1 MQVMRVG
8 DVFKPKDQLHLRGF
22 FWRQKD
28 MPLHQ
33 QEFFEIVFI
42 LNGEAMH
49 CTPERMEK
57 ISRGDVL
64 IIPAGGRHGYFNT
77 ENLLIFN
84 LLFVLEDLSLPQL
97 DLLKHPGFRHLFL
110 RQVEYFDH
118 QGQYPHLHF
127 AEADIADLE
136 SLLRRLAHTPESSAA
151 TRLGYL
157 LVLIGMIC
165 ERWESQCDSDRLF
178 FQNIVKAVNFC
189 HTHYAEAIYL
199 EDLARV
205 AAMSKNSLLRNF
217 RKVMLCSPM
226 AYLLR
231 LRLAKACQ
239 RLLNSPDR
247 VNEVATA
254 CGFADVTYFSRIF
267 KANLGVS
274 PQKFR
279 GRGGSNDKNTPRRT
293 NLPLTKPEPRGI
305 FRENKLKGVFRL

>member
-1 MQVMRVG
+1 MQIMHVS
-8 DVFKPKDQLHLRGF
+8 DVFKPGTKLHLRGF
-22 FWRQKD
+22 CWRQKD

-42 LNGEAMH
+42 LGGSAMH

-64 IIPAGGRHGYFNT
+64 IIPAGGRHGYLKT
-77 ENLLIFN
+77 EKLLIFN
-84 LLFVLEDLSLPQL
+84 LLFVLDDLPLPQL
-97 DLLKHPGFRHLFL
+97 DLMKDPGFRHLFL

-127 AEADIADLE
+127 EEPEFSRLE
-136 SLLRRLAHTPESSAA
+136 SLFSRLGHTRQDSVAL
-151 TRLGYL
+151 RLGYL

-189 HTHYAEAIYL
+189 HTHYADQIYL
-199 EDLARV
+199 DDLARV

-217 RKVMLCSPM
+217 KKVMLCSPM
-226 AYLLR
+226 TYLLR
-231 LRLAKACQ
+231 LRLARACQ
-239 RLLNSPDR
+239 LLLNSTCR
-247 VNEVATA
+247 VNEVAVA
-254 CGFADVTYFSRIF
+254 CGFSDVTYFSRIF
-267 KANLGVS
+267 RENLGVS

-279 GRGGSNDKNTPRRT
+279 GRG
-293 NLPLTKPEPRGI
+293 
-305 FRENKLKGVFRL
+305 

>member
-1 MQVMRVG
+1 MQIMRAS
-8 DVFKPKDQLHLRGF
+8 DVFRTRSELPLRGF

-42 LNGEAMH
+42 LDGTAMH

-64 IIPAGGRHGYFNT
+64 IIPTGGRHGYLNT
-77 ENLLIFN
+77 EKLLIFN
-84 LLFVLEDLSLPQL
+84 LLFVLEELPLPQL
-97 DLLKHPGFRHLFL
+97 DLLKDPGFRHLFL

-127 AEADIADLE
+127 DEPEISHLE
-136 SLLRRLAHTPESSAA
+136 SLFCRLGHTKASGAA
-151 TRLGYL
+151 LRLGYL

-199 EDLARV
+199 DDLARV

-217 RKVMLCSPM
+217 KKVMLCSPM
-226 AYLLR
+226 TYLLR
-231 LRLAKACQ
+231 LRLARACQ
-239 RLLNSPDR
+239 MLLNSTDR
-247 VNEVATA
+247 VNEVAAA
-254 CGFADVTYFSRIF
+254 CGFADVTYFSRVF
-267 KANLGVS
+267 RENLGVS

-279 GRGGSNDKNTPRRT
+279 GRA
-293 NLPLTKPEPRGI
+293 
-305 FRENKLKGVFRL
+305 